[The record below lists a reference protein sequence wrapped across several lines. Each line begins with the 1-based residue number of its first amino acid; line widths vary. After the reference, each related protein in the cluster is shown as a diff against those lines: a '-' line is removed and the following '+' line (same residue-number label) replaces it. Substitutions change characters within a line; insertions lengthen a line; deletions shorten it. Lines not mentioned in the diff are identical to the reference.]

1 MKKLFAILLS
11 TLLLFSFTA
20 CTRDDTLT
28 TSTPDKDLGKAAVSD
43 IDSLSEQIRFLIECG
58 DNAKMESRDRHA
70 VYYYSTAAAH
80 VSSLRLMADHILWLK
95 GEGET
100 VEDLSKERY
109 TDWNEIAALNY
120 TSPYPLYCQYL
131 LFRMQGK
138 EQEANTWYEKVSQ
151 NPDLPQ
157 KDAFYDWKNRSVEQ
171 LYSLKQVLEQL
182 EDDIFSRYVP
192 NTYPVGELT
201 GAEFTQDYHLYLAQF
216 CIDGGN
222 PELALQA
229 AENAIAV
236 DPFVGKGY
244 ACGALAA
251 LAKEDTA
258 LTAAY
263 LNEGFSIEPTSVE
276 VNYLLAVVAKTQN
289 DDEKM
294 KFHLDIAKQN
304 DPSEDQKQMIQYL
317 EGGDAK

>member
-1 MKKLFAILLS
+1 MKKLFAILIS
-11 TLLLFSFTA
+11 AVLLFSFTA
-20 CTRDDTLT
+20 CDKDDTIT

-43 IDSLSEQIRFLIECG
+43 IDSLSEQVQFLIECG

-80 VSSLRLMADHILWLK
+80 VSSLRLTVDHILWLK

-100 VEDLSKERY
+100 VEALSKERY

-131 LFRMQGK
+131 LYQMQGK
-138 EQEANTWYEKVSQ
+138 EQEANAYYQKASQ
-151 NPDLPQ
+151 NPDMPQ
-157 KDAFYDWKNRSVEQ
+157 KDAFYDWKNQSVEQ

-192 NTYPVGELT
+192 LTFPVGEVT
-201 GAEFTQDYHLYLAQF
+201 GAEFTQEYHLYLAQF

-222 PELALQA
+222 LELALQA

-251 LAKEDTA
+251 LAKSDTA
-258 LTAAY
+258 LTVAY

-289 DDEKM
+289 DAEKM
-294 KFHLDIAKQN
+294 QFHLVIAKEN
-304 DPSEDQKQMIQYL
+304 DPSDDLKQMIDYL
-317 EGGDAK
+317 EGGDTK